1 MSVEDFKKYGQMIAQ
16 DEKVRARAKEI
27 GVGNVDGQISYAKT
41 LGLNWTQQDLA
52 KAVKESGASSKE
64 LSEEQLEQVAGGA
77 ITSTA
82 AAVVGAAAGLV
93 AAGVGAASLS
103 VQVGAE
109 ASTRW

>member
-1 MSVEDFKKYGQMIAQ
+1 MSIEDFKKYGQMIAQ

-27 GVGNVDGQISYAKT
+27 GVGNVDGQIQYAQT
-41 LGLNWTQQDLA
+41 LGLHFTQDDLRQ
-52 KAVKESGASSKE
+52 AVKESGASSKE

-82 AAVVGAAAGLV
+82 AVVGAVAGMV
-93 AAGVGAASLS
+93 AAGVGVAALG
-103 VQVGAE
+103 VQVGGE